1 MLSEDS
7 AHDVFVDL
15 DPKRVRNL
23 LGNSRPTE
31 ARIAVLHFEDRRDE
45 FLRVAGVNYFFR
57 PAVLIV
63 GAHSR
68 ALWDP
73 AVSGLLA

>member
-1 MLSEDS
+1 MPSENA
-7 AHDVFVDL
+7 AHDILVDL
-15 DPKRVRNL
+15 DAERMSHL
-23 LGNSRPTE
+23 LGNARTAE